1 MLHMPKPIVDKSF
14 TIQKEDRAG
23 GWHYV
28 VIPGIRTKQSANAG
42 LIRVKGSVDTYELRQ
57 FNLLPMKNGDML
69 LPLKAPLRKAISKK
83 LGDKVHVT
91 LFLDKSPVHIPLE
104 ILDSLADAPVAH
116 AFFFSLSDSNK
127 KYYIDWVSEPKR
139 IETKVNRIV
148 KMIERL
154 EKKEKFWDW
163 PQQ

>member
-1 MLHMPKPIVDKSF
+1 MPKSIVDTSF
-14 TIQKEDRAG
+14 KIGKEDRSG

-28 VIPGIRTKQSANAG
+28 IIPGIRTKQNANAG
-42 LIRVKGSVDTYELRQ
+42 LIRVRGWVDTYELRQ

-69 LPLKAPLRKAISKK
+69 LPLKAPLRKAIGKK
-83 LGDKVHVT
+83 AGDTVHVK
-91 LFLDKSPVHIPLE
+91 LFVDKSPVDIPLE
-104 ILDSLADAPVAH
+104 ILDSLVDAPTAH
-116 AFFFSLSDSNK
+116 AFFLSLSDSNK

-139 IETKVNRIV
+139 IETKVSRIV

-154 EKKEKFWDW
+154 ERKEKFWDW